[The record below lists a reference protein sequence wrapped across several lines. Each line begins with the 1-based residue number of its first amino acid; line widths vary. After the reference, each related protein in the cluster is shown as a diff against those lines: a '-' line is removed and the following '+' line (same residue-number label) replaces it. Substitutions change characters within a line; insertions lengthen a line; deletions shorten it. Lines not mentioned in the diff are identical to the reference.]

1 MPVRKMKDRDIEWTT
16 GCLSSSLTIHYDLGF
31 VAPITQFSGSPI
43 ESASVDQYPIK
54 APHKK
59 REEGRKGG
67 AGWDG
72 EREMKVSVKLDAT
85 ATFS

>member
-1 MPVRKMKDRDIEWTT
+1 MPVRKMKGCDIEWTT

-59 REEGRKGG
+59 ERKGEGG
-67 AGWDG
+67 AG
-72 EREMKVSVKLDAT
+72 
-85 ATFS
+85 